1 VTAEIQPTRTVG
13 RYAVFD
19 EIGSGGMAT
28 VHVGRLRGKG
38 GFTRIVAI
46 KQLRANY
53 ANDPEFR
60 PMFVDEA
67 RLSARITNLNVVP
80 TLDVVEEGRELF
92 LVLEYVRGASLGQ
105 LLSRARKE
113 NIPVPVPVVAA
124 IFSDALKGLHAA
136 HETKDDRGSLVDL
149 VHRDISPEN
158 ILVGADG
165 SSRVLDF
172 GIAKAV
178 GRLQN
183 TREGVVRGKIA
194 YMAPEQFQGSASRR
208 TDVYAAAVVMW
219 ETLVGELLFAS
230 DDHGKTLEAILSRTV
245 QRPSKKRPE
254 IPRELDRVV
263 LRGLEHD
270 PQMRFS
276 SAREMA
282 IAIENAVPRATT
294 SEVGAWVESL
304 AADIL
309 ASRDKV
315 VALAEQWKEEDV
327 ADLPETKM
335 ATDPRVSVAPAATPR
350 RRRAIY
356 LLPLVLVAPL
366 LFLFLSKEESLPLA
380 APSPTVASTVP
391 EVAEPTAV
399 TAVTA
404 APPVNLPP
412 FAHPSAAVSATVI
425 SESAKKPPAAPLS
438 KPKPAEKVGCNP
450 PYYFDS
456 DGKKH
461 FKRECL

>member
-1 VTAEIQPTRTVG
+1 
-13 RYAVFD
+13 
-19 EIGSGGMAT
+19 MAT
-28 VHVGRLRGKG
+28 VHIGRLRGRG
-38 GFTRIVAI
+38 GFTRTVAI

-67 RLSARITNLNVVP
+67 RLSARVTNLNVVS
-80 TLDVVEEGRELF
+80 TLDVVEEEGGELF
-92 LVLEYVRGASLGQ
+92 LVLDYVRGASLGQ
-105 LLSRARKE
+105 LLSRARKA
-113 NIPVPVPVVAA
+113 NVPVPVPIAVA
-124 IFSDALKGLHAA
+124 IFSDALKGLHSA
-136 HETKDDRGSLVDL
+136 HETKDDSGSLVDL

-158 ILVGADG
+158 ILVGTDG

-208 TDVYAAAVVMW
+208 TDVYATAVVMW
-219 ETLVGELLFAS
+219 ETLVGETLFAA

-270 PQMRFS
+270 PQLRFS

-282 IAIENAVPRATT
+282 VAIESAAPRATT

-309 ASRDKV
+309 SSRDAI
-315 VALAEQWKEEDV
+315 VARAEQWKDEEAPDAV
-327 ADLPETKM
+327 ETKI
-335 ATDPRVSVAPAATPR
+335 ATYPGV
-350 RRRAIY
+350 
-356 LLPLVLVAPL
+356 
-366 LFLFLSKEESLPLA
+366 
-380 APSPTVASTVP
+380 PTVAEEKPNRSTRRFRP
-391 EVAEPTAV
+391 LLLLAPVALIGVGLFAMWTTQATPTTRESASPSA
-399 TAVTA
+399 TSSQTI
-404 APPVNLPP
+404 LPATLEASEKGASSAIAP
-412 FAHPSAAVSATVI
+412 FAHPSIGIRA
-425 SESAKKPPAAPLS
+425 
-438 KPKPAEKVGCNP
+438 PAEESVKKLPPPVTPVFRPKIAEKAACNP